1 MTKKIIY
8 SVLISGVLGT
18 PALSQKNIND
28 VFDISWENYVG
39 LTSYRTGM
47 QFQDGKLY
55 IPSHGEERNRPG
67 DDMDGIHVLDASTGK
82 ETLHIRPKSSR
93 DLDCNGVVIHGDF
106 IYFGNDNGYFYCYDM
121 GGKLI
126 WKSQFDAWFD
136 DSSLG
141 PEDDIEGV
149 PVLCDLNGDNFPDV
163 AFNVESNGLVALDG
177 KTGNVLWSFQYSS
190 KTGTYMNSPAAFDL
204 NNDGTKDL
212 IIGGKRDKDE
222 SIAWD
227 YRYGIHAINGKTGVP
242 LWTYSTNSN
251 VHASPIV
258 VHSGNQARVVIA
270 ESYSDVTFLKPDGKF
285 DKFVNLNLNS
295 TEFKYGI
302 SGLFSSPIITNKNH
316 LIIGTSW
323 WGDKDGVWQCNLSKD
338 NFKLASDD
346 LNELQNIAKSYHVTG
361 PVSSSALVADVLK
374 KSKGMESIICT
385 EKGEMLIFSQK
396 GDLLKR
402 LRLPAG
408 AEATPLIADIDGD
421 KKSELILACLDG
433 KIYCYKTG
441 VKSKKRIHVG
451 QFRIHSNNDGVI
463 KLKSL

>member
-1 MTKKIIY
+1 MSLKNLFST
-8 SVLISGVLGT
+8 LLL
-18 PALSQKNIND
+18 ALFFTTAKSQDHINS

-47 QFQDGKLY
+47 QFQNGKLY
-55 IPSHGEERNRPG
+55 IPSHGEERHLPG
-67 DDMDGIHVLDASTGK
+67 DDLDGIHVLDALTGK
-82 ETLHIRPKSSR
+82 EKLLVQPES
-93 DLDCNGVVIHGDF
+93 DGDQDCNGVVLHGDF
-106 IYFGNDNGYFYCYDM
+106 LFFGNDDGAFYCYDV

-126 WKSQFDAWFD
+126 WKSEFDNWFKGET
-136 DSSLG
+136 G
-141 PEDDIEGV
+141 PENDVEGV
-149 PVLCDLNGDNFPDV
+149 PVLCDLNGDGFPDI

-177 KTGNVLWSFQYSS
+177 KTGKAIWSFKYIS
-190 KTGTYMNSPAAFDL
+190 KAGTYMNSPAVFDL

-222 SIAWD
+222 GRAWD
-227 YRYGIHAINGKTGVP
+227 YRYGVHAINGKTGSP

-258 VHSGNQARVVIA
+258 IHSGNQARVVIA
-270 ESYSDVTFLKPDGKF
+270 ESYSDVTFLRPDGKF
-285 DKFVNLNLNS
+285 DKFVNLNLIS
-295 TEFKYGI
+295 TQFKGGI
-302 SGLFSSPIITNKNH
+302 SGLFSSPIMTDQNQ

-323 WGDKDGVWQCNLSKD
+323 WGEDDGVWQCDLDSD
-338 NFKLASDD
+338 NFKMASDQ
-346 LNELQNIAKSYHVTG
+346 LLELKNEAKNYHVAG

-374 KSKGMESIICT
+374 GSKGMESIICT
-385 EKGEMLIFSQK
+385 EKGEMLIFSRK
-396 GDLLKR
+396 GSLLKR
-402 LRLPAG
+402 LKLPAG
-408 AEATPLIADIDGD
+408 VEATPLIADIDND

-451 QFRIHSNNDGVI
+451 QFRINANNDGVI